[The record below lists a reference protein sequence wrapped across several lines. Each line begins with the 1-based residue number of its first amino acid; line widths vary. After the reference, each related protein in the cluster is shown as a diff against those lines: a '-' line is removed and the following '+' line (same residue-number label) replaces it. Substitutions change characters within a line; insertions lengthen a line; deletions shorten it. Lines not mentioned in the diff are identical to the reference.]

1 MRKQPN
7 PRELRV
13 GDRIRI
19 IRLPGEGVPGY
30 YLHPD
35 TRRVFKKLMARGR
48 SVRIA
53 RIDGQGVTWFACRFR
68 LKSGHWEWHE
78 LSVCEL
84 DNNWVRVVP
93 HGEKSSS

>member
-1 MRKQPN
+1 MREQTN
-7 PRELRV
+7 PRDLRV

-30 YLHPD
+30 FLHPD

-53 RIDGQGVTWFACRFR
+53 RIDGQGAPWFACRFR
-68 LKSGHWEWHE
+68 RKGERLEWHE
-78 LSVCEL
+78 LAVCQS
-84 DNNWVRVVP
+84 DKNWVRVVP
-93 HGEKSSS
+93 HREKSSS